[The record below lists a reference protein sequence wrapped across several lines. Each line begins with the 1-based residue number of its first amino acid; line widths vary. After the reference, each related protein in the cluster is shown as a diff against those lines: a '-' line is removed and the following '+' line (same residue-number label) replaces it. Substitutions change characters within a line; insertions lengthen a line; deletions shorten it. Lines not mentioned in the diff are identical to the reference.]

1 MRLTCVKT
9 FAYITQGI
17 KKDTPLKV
25 VSIKLSPHRKSKQ
38 KRGSCKETLL
48 IFVKKDLGRFY
59 FSFTLSILIYTPFS
73 TLAL

>member
-1 MRLTCVKT
+1 MGLTCVKP
-9 FAYITQGI
+9 FAYIKRGI

-25 VSIKLSPHRKSKQ
+25 VSIKLSPRCKSKQ

-48 IFVKKDLGRFY
+48 KFVKKYFESNY